1 MALYPA
7 AIIKSMNIALFS
19 GSHSPFS
26 GLTFWGD
33 FLVFLE
39 GVILGIWSSSDVVS
53 DDDRF
58 IVAEVRG
65 RSTVK
70 AYLDVGERG
79 ESVSEVD
86 KGGVKWADETLDTVS
101 CRLTQVRLLG
111 QVLS

>member
-7 AIIKSMNIALFS
+7 AIIKSMNVALFS

-39 GVILGIWSSSDVVS
+39 GVISAFWLSSDVVS

-65 RSTVK
+65 MFTVI
-70 AYLDVGERG
+70 AYLDIVE
-79 ESVSEVD
+79 
-86 KGGVKWADETLDTVS
+86 
-101 CRLTQVRLLG
+101 
-111 QVLS
+111 